1 MLDVEQLLNGA
12 VQRSGSTESLAELQ
26 SVGRHHPS
34 HPSHPSLPLVTFPG
48 TRHFLLT
55 VCPVVE
61 IKVQIEVEMY
71 KEPLARLIR
80 GRMKTFVI

>member
-1 MLDVEQLLNGA
+1 MLDVEQLPNGA
-12 VQRSGSTESLAELQ
+12 AQRSGSIESLAELQ

-34 HPSHPSLPLVTFPG
+34 HPSLPLVTFSG
-48 TRHFLLT
+48 TRHFLLM

-61 IKVQIEVEMY
+61 IKVQIKVEMY
-71 KEPLARLIR
+71 KEPLARFIR

>member
-1 MLDVEQLLNGA
+1 MVDVEQLLNGA
-12 VQRSGSTESLAELQ
+12 VQRSGSIESLAELQ
-26 SVGRHHPS
+26 SVGQQ
-34 HPSHPSLPLVTFPG
+34 HPSHPSLPPVTFSG

-55 VCPVVE
+55 LRPVVE

-71 KEPLARLIR
+71 KETLARFVR

>member
-1 MLDVEQLLNGA
+1 MVDVEQLLNGA
-12 VQRSGSTESLAELQ
+12 VQRSGSIESLAELQ
-26 SVGRHHPS
+26 SVGRHQ
-34 HPSHPSLPLVTFPG
+34 PSHPSLPLVTFSG

-55 VCPVVE
+55 VHPVAE
-61 IKVQIEVEMY
+61 IKVQIEVEVY